1 MPLAIER
8 HGSEGEGKLP
18 VLKCVEIRL
27 PCVCVRGGAAPQREK
42 NSHSSRR
49 AAALLRM
56 MVSGATHVC
65 QRPVT
70 CDQLTSVFLAFN
82 SMGYVDAE

>member
-1 MPLAIER
+1 
-8 HGSEGEGKLP
+8 
-18 VLKCVEIRL
+18 
-27 PCVCVRGGAAPQREK
+27 
-42 NSHSSRR
+42 
-49 AAALLRM
+49 

>member
-1 MPLAIER
+1 MCRNSASL
-8 HGSEGEGKLP
+8 
-18 VLKCVEIRL
+18 
-27 PCVCVRGGAAPQREK
+27 CVCAWRGSTAAEK